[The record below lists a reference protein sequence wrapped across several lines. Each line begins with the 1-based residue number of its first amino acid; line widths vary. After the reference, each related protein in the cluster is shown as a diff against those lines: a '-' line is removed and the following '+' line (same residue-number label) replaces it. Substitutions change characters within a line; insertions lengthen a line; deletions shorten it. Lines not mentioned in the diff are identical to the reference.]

1 MSFPQKFTPF
11 GIRPNSTYYGS
22 AYIGTSSTPNAG
34 VEVDLWGGN
43 TQGPIN
49 SVIQHCTKVIR

>member
-22 AYIGTSSTPNAG
+22 AYIGTSSTPDAG
-34 VEVDLWGGN
+34 VEVDLWGGE
-43 TQGPIN
+43 TQGGGLEYIPHSIG
-49 SVIQHCTKVIR
+49 

>member
-1 MSFPQKFTPF
+1 MNMSFPQKFTPF

-43 TQGPIN
+43 TQGGGLDLLI
-49 SVIQHCTKVIR
+49 V